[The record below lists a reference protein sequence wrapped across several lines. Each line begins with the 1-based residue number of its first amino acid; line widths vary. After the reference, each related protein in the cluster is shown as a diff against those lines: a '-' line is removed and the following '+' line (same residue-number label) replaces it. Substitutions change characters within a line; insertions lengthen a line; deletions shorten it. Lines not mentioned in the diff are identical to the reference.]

1 MLSCRKDRKSLL
13 IRHRAAHVQVCV
25 CVCVCV
31 LYVCFRKDIVI
42 RSLEWREGVSGVP
55 NRHTSRKKHRQ
66 KLTHYTHTL
75 SLAHTHTHTPVR
87 SQVWGM
93 VRDVS
98 AVPPSSSIMTGEW
111 WEGPC
116 EEVVQK
122 NMHGWTN
129 QGTPAEPKLFTHTR
143 THTPTWYSMY
153 PHTAEPQTVSEVLQ
167 LIMHESVCGAGGGP
181 VSRTAGPNEV
191 GHVCLTPL
199 PGSHE

>member
-1 MLSCRKDRKSLL
+1 MWSRGRASGDTSLIKPHAVLQERQKVTTDKAQSCSC
-13 IRHRAAHVQVCV
+13 ASVCV

-75 SLAHTHTHTPVR
+75 SLAHTHTPVR

-122 NMHGWTN
+122 NMLGWTN
-129 QGTPAEPKLFTHTR
+129 QGTPAEPKLFTHTH
-143 THTPTWYSMY
+143 THTNMVQYVP
-153 PHTAEPQTVSEVLQ
+153 PHSRATNCIRSVAVNNAWKCLRCWWRTSVSD
-167 LIMHESVCGAGGGP
+167 GRP
-181 VSRTAGPNEV
+181 
-191 GHVCLTPL
+191 
-199 PGSHE
+199 